1 MRLLLLCFQL
11 LALISSTFVHYLL
24 LVTLSLNFAT
34 AFFISIIMNNCFWY
48 AVSIPNLELVFLT
61 NLDGLILS
69 VSQQLSRK
77 YYTPLRESFARRGKK
92 FVTKKS
98 LKDSFFW
105 THLWRKRLSVFC
117 LTICLFGLKIN
128 LFGLEL
134 EKNDTFFFTVSL
146 SFYLQ
151 GILSQG
157 SNLLTVSN
165 SITFVYVSFHLVT
178 CL

>member
-34 AFFISIIMNNCFWY
+34 VFFISIIMNNCFWY

-92 FVTKKS
+92 FVTKK
-98 LKDSFFW
+98 FE
-105 THLWRKRLSVFC
+105 RLILLNKFVKKTSV
-117 LTICLFGLKIN
+117 GLLLN
-128 LFGLEL
+128 Y
-134 EKNDTFFFTVSL
+134 L
-146 SFYLQ
+146 SFWA
-151 GILSQG
+151 
-157 SNLLTVSN
+157 
-165 SITFVYVSFHLVT
+165 
-178 CL
+178 